1 MSRLSVLGLS
11 GVRHLMVVLAVLA
24 TLSLAF
30 GLHLHVEP
38 GHGVDVVTKFDV
50 GDQPDCGC
58 GHVEHEPHQPLT
70 QVDPDGCGH
79 CHCPA
84 PVGDLPAAGAE
95 FIAASVVLTLS
106 FLAVVQNDN
115 GISYQ
120 PDPPPAKG

>member
-38 GHGVDVVTKFDV
+38 SHGIDVISKFDV
-50 GDQPDCGC
+50 GDQPGLGC
-58 GHVEHEPHQPLT
+58 GHVGHEPHPPLT
-70 QVDPDGCGH
+70 EVDPDGCGH

-84 PVGDLPAAGAE
+84 PVSDLPAAGAE
-95 FIAASVVLTLS
+95 FIAASVVFDAEFFS
-106 FLAVVQNDN
+106 
-115 GISYQ
+115 GR
-120 PDPPPAKG
+120 AKR